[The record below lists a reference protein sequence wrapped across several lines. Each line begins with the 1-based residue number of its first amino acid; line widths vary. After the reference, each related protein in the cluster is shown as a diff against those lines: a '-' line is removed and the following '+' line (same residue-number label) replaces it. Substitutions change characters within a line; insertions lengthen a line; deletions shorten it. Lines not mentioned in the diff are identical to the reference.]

1 MMNRPGILLL
11 AAAAVAALQIG
22 LLSWSIAGR
31 AAILRDGQEVTLKV
45 LPVDPRDLLRGDYV
59 RLGYDISTVP
69 AAQFLPPLSGDG
81 DYVERPIWV
90 QVKRQD
96 DGFYK
101 PQWAAF
107 DRATLPAAQDG
118 EVVLRGIAAGAP
130 SATGTAAVE
139 YGIER
144 FYLPEGEG
152 LEIERDMRERSFSI
166 VAAVDQSGTA
176 QIKRFLDGTTL
187 LYEEPMY

>member
-1 MMNRPGILLL
+1 MKKPRILLL

-22 LLSWSIAGR
+22 FLSWNIAGR

-69 AAQFLPPLSGDG
+69 ADLFLPPATGDG
-81 DYVERPIWV
+81 EYGERPIWLLV
-90 QVKRQD
+90 AKQE

-101 PQWAAF
+101 VVHAAF
-107 DRATLPAAQDG
+107 DPSALPAAKGG
-118 EVVLRGIAAGAP
+118 EVLLQGLADGIPA
-130 SATGTAAVE
+130 ATGNAFVN

-152 LEIERDMRERSFSI
+152 LEIEKDMRERSFSI
-166 VAAVDQSGTA
+166 VAAVDAAGTP
-176 QIKRFLDGTTL
+176 QIKRFLDGTTV
-187 LYEEPMY
+187 LYEEPYY

>member
-1 MMNRPGILLL
+1 MNNPRILLL
-11 AAAAVAALQIG
+11 AAAAIAALQIG
-22 LLSWSIAGR
+22 FLSWNIAGR

-69 AAQFLPPLSGDG
+69 AGLFLPPVTGDSEYG
-81 DYVERPIWV
+81 ERSVWILV
-90 QVKRQD
+90 AKQE

-101 PQWAAF
+101 PVQAAF
-107 DRATLPAAQDG
+107 D
-118 EVVLRGIAAGAP
+118 P
-130 SATGTAAVE
+130 SALPTAKGDEVLLKGLADGKPASSGNAFVN

-166 VAAVDQSGTA
+166 VAAVDRAGTA
-176 QIKRFLDGTTL
+176 QIKRFLDGTTV
-187 LYEEPMY
+187 LYEEPYY